1 MITVQSLLDSKPKE
15 LFTVGPG
22 ASVYE
27 ALEIMAQR
35 DIGALVVVDGQKV
48 VGVFSERDYAR
59 KVILKGRSSRE
70 MRVHELMSR
79 DVLYVRP
86 EQSVD
91 HCMALMTKKRVRH
104 LPVIAEGHL
113 SGIVTIGD
121 VVKAVI
127 DHQEVVISELENYI
141 TGAS

>member
-59 KVILKGRSSRE
+59 KVILKGRRSRE